1 MKSKE
6 KDTLR
11 SETQDEPK
19 SKEQVLTFSHQL
31 RREIETACRQLD
43 NREGQNNLTINKE
56 VAEWLSSNMVT
67 RRQETVEGNIPDTKI
82 EEWE

>member
-31 RREIETACRQLD
+31 RREIEA
-43 NREGQNNLTINKE
+43 
-56 VAEWLSSNMVT
+56 SNMVT

>member
-19 SKEQVLTFSHQL
+19 SKEQVL
-31 RREIETACRQLD
+31 REIETACRQLD

-56 VAEWLSSNMVT
+56 VAEWLS
-67 RRQETVEGNIPDTKI
+67 K
-82 EEWE
+82 

>member
-31 RREIETACRQLD
+31 RREIETAFRQLA

-56 VAEWLSSNMVT
+56 VAEWLS
-67 RRQETVEGNIPDTKI
+67 K
-82 EEWE
+82 

>member
-19 SKEQVLTFSHQL
+19 SKEKVLTFSHQL
-31 RREIETACRQLD
+31 RREIENACRQLD

-56 VAEWLSSNMVT
+56 VAEWLS
-67 RRQETVEGNIPDTKI
+67 K
-82 EEWE
+82 

>member
-11 SETQDEPK
+11 TEAQAEPK
-19 SKEQVLTFSHQL
+19 RKEQGLTFSHQL
-31 RREIETACRQLD
+31 RREIETACCQLD

-56 VAEWLSSNMVT
+56 VAEWLS
-67 RRQETVEGNIPDTKI
+67 K
-82 EEWE
+82 